1 MLGSDEPRGGA
12 TMSLDAMTERALQSP
27 GEGADGRTGL
37 ARRADAIVTYIPTEI
52 VLVYVAAVAAV
63 RTPAEGPATGQW
75 VLLVATLV
83 LTPIATWA
91 VFAMKLSARGR
102 PFPLSPRAWPW
113 PELVIATL
121 GFLLW
126 AFTIPY
132 TPFEQLDWYRPG
144 LAAVVLLVG
153 TVVLGLI
160 APLLRQADTP
170 TWDLPARSRTEPTV
184 EVEPE

>member
-1 MLGSDEPRGGA
+1 
-12 TMSLDAMTERALQSP
+12 MSLDAMTERALHAP
-27 GEGADGRTGL
+27 GGGDGGRTAL
-37 ARRADAIVTYIPTEI
+37 ARRADAIVTYIPTEM
-52 VLVYVAAVAAV
+52 VLVYLAAVAAI

-83 LTPIATWA
+83 LTPVATWA
-91 VFAMKLSARGR
+91 VFAMKVSARDR
-102 PFPLSPRAWPW
+102 AFPLSPRAWPW

-126 AFTIPY
+126 AFAIPY
-132 TPFEQLDWYRPG
+132 TPFELLDWYRPG

-170 TWDLPARSRTEPTV
+170 TSDLPAHSGEEPTL
-184 EVEPE
+184 ELEQE

>member
-1 MLGSDEPRGGA
+1 
-12 TMSLDAMTERALQSP
+12 MSLDAMTERALLSP
-27 GEGADGRTGL
+27 GEGGDGRTTL

-52 VLVYVAAVAAV
+52 ILVYVAAVAAV
-63 RTPAEGPATGQW
+63 RTPGEGPAAGQW
-75 VLLVATLV
+75 VLLATTIA

-91 VFAMKLSARGR
+91 VFAMKVYARGR
-102 PFPLSPRAWPW
+102 PVPLSPRAWPW

-126 AFTIPY
+126 AFTIPH
-132 TPFEQLDWYRPG
+132 TPFEQLGWYRPG

-160 APLLRQADTP
+160 APLLRQSNTP
-170 TWDLPARSRTEPTV
+170 TWDLPARSRTESTV
-184 EVEPE
+184 ELEPE

>member
-1 MLGSDEPRGGA
+1 
-12 TMSLDAMTERALQSP
+12 MSLDAMTERALHSP
-27 GEGADGRTGL
+27 GGGDDGRSAL
-37 ARRADAIVTYIPTEI
+37 ARRADAIVTYIPTEM

-63 RTPAEGPATGQW
+63 RTPAQGPAAGQW
-75 VLLVATLV
+75 VLLIATLV

-91 VFAMKLSARGR
+91 LFAVKVSARGR
-102 PFPLSPRAWPW
+102 PFPVSPRVWPW

-126 AFTIPY
+126 AFAIPH

-153 TVVLGLI
+153 TVVLGLT
-160 APLLRQADTP
+160 APLLRQANTP
-170 TWDLPARSRTEPTV
+170 TWDLPARSRTESTV